1 MLVGI
6 DASRAIAGQRTG
18 TENYSLGLIRALLE
32 RGRFD
37 YRLYFRDAPP
47 PELAALTGSRVE
59 MRVMPAARLWTHTR
73 LAAEVRRHPP
83 DALLVPAHV
92 LPLTHP
98 PASVVTVH
106 DVGFRY
112 FPAAHTGRQR
122 AYLALST
129 TWAAKR
135 AARLLADSDAT
146 RRDVIRLYGVA
157 PERVLVA
164 YPAVDAQ
171 YTPDASP
178 GEAAALRTEYG
189 LSERYV
195 LFVGTLQ
202 PRKNVGVLIE
212 AMARAPRDVSLVLVG
227 RPGWGGEAERL
238 HAAVARLGLADRV
251 RFLGHAPAADLP
263 GLMRHALALALPSLH
278 EGFGMPLAEA
288 MACGTP
294 TLAANTSSL
303 PEVVGD
309 AGLLLPARDAAA
321 WASAVTQLAV
331 NDGLRRR
338 MSERG
343 LIRAE
348 RFTWERAAEAAETA
362 LAEAYAYCGRKSR
375 A

>member
-32 RGRFD
+32 RQRFD

-47 PELAALTGSRVE
+47 PELAELAGPGAE

-73 LAAEVRRHPP
+73 LTSELMRHRP
-83 DALLVPAHV
+83 DTLLVPAHV

-106 DVGFRY
+106 DLGFQH
-112 FPAAHTGRQR
+112 FPAAHTRRQR
-122 AYLALST
+122 AYLESST
-129 TWAAKR
+129 FWAARR
-135 AARLLADSDAT
+135 AARLLADSEAT
-146 RRDVIRLYGVA
+146 RRDVVRRYDVA
-157 PERVLVA
+157 PERILVA
-164 YPAVDAQ
+164 YPAVDPA
-171 YTPDASP
+171 YTPDTP
-178 GEAAALRTEYG
+178 PDEAATLRSRYG
-189 LSERYV
+189 LGERYI

-202 PRKNVGVLIE
+202 PRKNAGVLVE
-212 AMARAPRDVSLVLVG
+212 ALARVPHDVTLVLVG

-238 HAAVARLGLADRV
+238 KERVERLVLSERV

-263 GLMRHALALALPSLH
+263 GLMRQAVALALPSLH

-309 AGLLLPARDAAA
+309 AGILLPPRDPEA
-321 WASAVTQLAV
+321 WASAIARVAEDDALRGEMRAK
-331 NDGLRRR
+331 GL
-338 MSERG
+338 G
-343 LIRAE
+343 RAR
-348 RFTWERAAEAAETA
+348 RFTWERAAIVAEAA
-362 LAEAYAYCGRKSR
+362 LVQAYAQSGR
-375 A
+375 

>member
-18 TENYSLGLIRALLE
+18 TENYSLGLIRALLA

-37 YRLYFRDAPP
+37 YRLYCRAAPP
-47 PELAALTGSRVE
+47 PELADLAGARAE
-59 MRVMPAARLWTHTR
+59 MRVMPAPRLWTHTR
-73 LAAEVRRHPP
+73 FASDLRRYPP

-112 FPAAHTGRQR
+112 FPAAHPRRQR
-122 AYLALST
+122 LYLEAST
-129 TWAAKR
+129 FWAARR

-146 RRDVIRLYGVA
+146 RRDMVRLYGV
-157 PERVLVA
+157 PPSRILVA
-164 YPAVDAQ
+164 YPAVDPQ
-171 YTPDASP
+171 YTP
-178 GEAAALRTEYG
+178 EAAPDEAAVLRQ
-189 LSERYV
+189 RYDLAQRYL

-202 PRKNVGVLIE
+202 PRKNIGVLVE
-212 AMARAPRDVSLVLVG
+212 ALAQAPPDISLVLVG

-238 HAAVARLGLADRV
+238 RAQVERLGLSERV

-263 GLMRHALALALPSLH
+263 GLMRQALALALPSLH

-309 AGLLLPARDAAA
+309 AGRLLPPHAADAWAAA
-321 WASAVTQLAV
+321 LTRVAEDVAVRDEMRA
-331 NDGLRRR
+331 
-338 MSERG
+338 RG
-343 LIRAE
+343 LAQAR
-348 RFTWERAAEAAETA
+348 RFTWERAAVVAEAALIA
-362 LAEAYAYCGRKSR
+362 AYAQFGR
-375 A
+375 

>member
-32 RGRFD
+32 RQRFD

-47 PELAALTGSRVE
+47 PELAELAGPQADL
-59 MRVMPAARLWTHTR
+59 RVMPARRLWTHTR
-73 LAAEVRRHPP
+73 LTAEVLRCPP

-106 DVGFRY
+106 DLGFRH
-112 FPAAHTGRQR
+112 FPAAHTRRQR
-122 AYLALST
+122 AYLEAST
-129 TWAAKR
+129 YWAARR

-146 RRDVIRLYGVA
+146 RRDMIQLYGVS
-157 PERVLVA
+157 PGRILVA
-164 YPAVDAQ
+164 YPAVDPQ
-171 YTPDASP
+171 YTPAAP
-178 GEAAALRTEYG
+178 PEEAASLRRRYDLG
-189 LSERYV
+189 ERYL

-202 PRKNVGVLIE
+202 PRKNAGVLVE
-212 AMARAPRDVSLVLVG
+212 ALAHAPPDIGLVLAG
-227 RPGWGGEAERL
+227 RAGWGGEAQRL
-238 HAAVARLGLADRV
+238 RRQVERLGLSERV

-263 GLMRHALALALPSLH
+263 GLMRQALALALPSLH

-294 TLAANTSSL
+294 TLAADTSSL

-309 AGLLLPARDAAA
+309 AGLLLPVRNADAWAAA
-321 WASAVTQLAV
+321 LVRVAEDA
-331 NDGLRRR
+331 GLRAEMRAK
-338 MSERG
+338 G
-343 LIRAE
+343 LVRAR
-348 RFTWERAAEAAETA
+348 RFTWERAAIVAEAA
-362 LAEAYAYCGRKSR
+362 LIGAYAQSGK
-375 A
+375 